1 MTAVMLRQVPLPFLL
16 VNLAGGASPMRW
28 RDWALGNAL
37 GLIPNCLIYTQLA
50 AALADG
56 VEGAR
61 EAAMYRVLAA
71 AAGAIA
77 LGLVSRWLQRRFAAP
92 VSPAE

>member
-1 MTAVMLRQVPLPFLL
+1 
-16 VNLAGGASPMRW
+16 MRW
-28 RDWALGNAL
+28 RDWAMGNAL

-61 EAAMYRVLAA
+61 ETAMYRVLAA
-71 AAGAIA
+71 AAGVIA
-77 LGLVSRWLQRRFAAP
+77 LGLLTRFLQRRYATP
-92 VSPAE
+92 VGPTE